1 MKNIEITTIYNVP
14 EAVSGIGFKSHL
26 IGLCLYISLFICAI
40 PCLIIDKT
48 WLHDF
53 INSILDSGLF
63 VTLAM
68 SFIFV
73 LCPIYFFFRFFME
86 LFRTK
91 KAKFIF
97 YSTPN
102 IEYITFNDDNL
113 FFKNTI
119 SNNDFS
125 VMKSEIIDIEL
136 KGTIKTITSVKKSG
150 TPLRV
155 TFIENLILTI
165 KTKDKDFEIYPDIKI
180 KQVKRQIK
188 DINTTIKMMDY
199 GELIKL
205 QIALYKKHFV
215 NFRAKFKSDNDSKS
229 LLLASEL
236 NNYTS

>member
-1 MKNIEITTIYNVP
+1 
-14 EAVSGIGFKSHL
+14 
-26 IGLCLYISLFICAI
+26 
-40 PCLIIDKT
+40 
-48 WLHDF
+48 
-53 INSILDSGLF
+53 
-63 VTLAM
+63 
-68 SFIFV
+68 
-73 LCPIYFFFRFFME
+73 ME

-91 KAKFIF
+91 KAKSIF

>member
-26 IGLCLYISLFICAI
+26 IGLCLFISLFICAI

-53 INSILDSGLF
+53 INSIHDSGLL

-73 LCPIYFFFRFFME
+73 LCPIYFFLRFFME

-91 KAKFIF
+91 KAKSIF

-125 VMKSEIIDIEL
+125 VMKSEIIDVEL
-136 KGTIKTITSVKKSG
+136 KGTVKTITSVTKSG

-155 TFIENLILTI
+155 TFIENLILII

-215 NFRAKFKSDNDSKS
+215 NFRAKFKSDNDLKS